1 MMQEDDVQA
10 LRIAVETLEHPRL
23 AARLAEIA
31 GKPVVIFNRTLS
43 ELLPSQAPGAQ
54 LAEATTPLPLVCA
67 G

>member
-43 ELLPSQAPGAQ
+43 ELFPHKLLVLNWRRQQ
-54 LAEATTPLPLVCA
+54 PLFL
-67 G
+67 